1 MIVVLYRDNLH
12 VSYLVRTPAKKPG
25 HDVLALP
32 VSPLVQVPRLPPNLQ
47 PLFEG
52 EFERNAAAFGA
63 VSCVD
68 GISVPIRACR
78 IILAKDDLQ
87 KLSQG

>member
-32 VSPLVQVPRLPPNLQ
+32 VSALLQVPRLQSGPMCRDQ
-47 PLFEG
+47 
-52 EFERNAAAFGA
+52 
-63 VSCVD
+63 
-68 GISVPIRACR
+68 GISKAGNTKARTTMIELAWMCEKCR
-78 IILAKDDLQ
+78 GQ
-87 KLSQG
+87 KKPLDRKGLI